1 MSLDPRNPELL
12 DVLASNY
19 FFLSRYRDAVRIQDR
34 LIELEPDQPLF
45 LLWKAVYAS
54 AESRM

>member
-1 MSLDPRNPELL
+1 MDPRNPELL